1 MSRSLTFFL
10 PLLLFVLG
18 CGDSNR
24 GDQLFQVVYD
34 PLPIVIPAGSPAFAT
49 LVVADPSIETG
60 IMRAIQ
66 ESETDIEAI
75 DEISGRFAR
84 LVSVSGEDF
93 REIERLE
100 LRLCPVDQNLGC
112 DQFDLL
118 FSVSD
123 LFGRRQQVVNLN
135 PGLKN
140 FRELL
145 LSSERVRFELVIT
158 PGQTTTRTIE
168 ARLEWA
174 VAGVGGL

>member
-1 MSRSLTFFL
+1 MLRNFSFFL
-10 PLLLFVLG
+10 FLSLFVLG
-18 CGDSNR
+18 CGDNDR

-34 PLPIVIPAGSPAFAT
+34 PVSITIPAGRPAFAT

-60 IMRAIQ
+60 ILRAIQ
-66 ESETDIEAI
+66 ESETDIEAV

-93 REIERLE
+93 RELERLE
-100 LRLCPVDQNLGC
+100 LRLCPVGQNLGC

-118 FSVSD
+118 FSVDD

-140 FRELL
+140 FRNLL
-145 LSSERVRFELVIT
+145 LGNEQVRFELVIT
-158 PGQTTTRTIE
+158 PGQTTTRSIE